1 MSRAL
6 QGVKVQVCRH
16 LGEEPFWKEGRMSKG
31 AEGKGTGRLREHQ
44 EASVTGA
51 EPERGNSRS

>member
-6 QGVKVQVCRH
+6 QGVKVQAVQTSGRRA
-16 LGEEPFWKEGRMSKG
+16 FWKEGRMSKG
-31 AEGKGTGRLREHQ
+31 AEGKGTGRLRGHQ